1 MAPTKLTYERLI
13 ISLEA
18 SIKKL
23 SKQFPGVKNAARVEA
38 IRAVLQNG
46 LDEARDGAGGEAY
59 ILSPGKLKHRIAADI
74 NAAHESI
81 DAAEILQGLSSQKR
95 TPPPAPAISEEYA
108 SSSPDP
114 LHPTLHAKRNFEEHA
129 SSSPDPLHP
138 TPKRVKQSFLA
149 MPDISSFDDMSAEQ
163 IFFLGVEYGIDNAL
177 RQAPGSITLA
187 ERRKMFGPKKQF
199 RKFVMN
205 ELDLVS
211 LANEHRHVSISSDQS
226 YSTFAGDEE

>member
-13 ISLEA
+13 FNLEA

-23 SKQFPGVKNAARVEA
+23 PKQFSGRKNASRVEA

-46 LDEARDGAGGEAY
+46 LNQARDGAGGQAY
-59 ILSPGKLKHRIAADI
+59 ILSPGKLKHRIASEI
-74 NAAHESI
+74 QAAHESI
-81 DAAEILQGLSSQKR
+81 DAAEILQGLSSRKR
-95 TPPPAPAISEEYA
+95 TPSPAPARFEDYTSSSPDPLHPTPYAKRTFDEYA

-114 LHPTLHAKRNFEEHA
+114 LQ
-129 SSSPDPLHP
+129 P

-149 MPDISSFDDMSAEQ
+149 MPGLADSDEMSAEQ
-163 IFFLGVEYGIDNAL
+163 IFFMGVEYGIDNAL

-205 ELDLVS
+205 QLDLVP
-211 LANEHRHVSISSDQS
+211 LPDEPRHVSISSDES
-226 YSTFAGDEE
+226 DSTFANDEE